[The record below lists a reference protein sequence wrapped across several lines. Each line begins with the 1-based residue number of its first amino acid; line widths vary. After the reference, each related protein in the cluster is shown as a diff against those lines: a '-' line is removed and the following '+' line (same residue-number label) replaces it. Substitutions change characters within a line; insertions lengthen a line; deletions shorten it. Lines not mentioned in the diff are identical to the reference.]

1 MMPVLVDTGFIVA
14 MLDRSEQEHRLC
26 VRVSVQIE
34 EPLITCEAVITES
47 CYLLRHVDGASE
59 AILQNIDKGVFRLP
73 YAVSSRAAEVERLLR
88 KYADVPM
95 DFADG
100 CLVDLATQIGT
111 GRILTFDSDFAV
123 YRWG

>member
-88 KYADVPM
+88 KYTDVPM